1 MALTDTAVRNAQP
14 RETPYK
20 LTDGDGLTLLINS
33 DGSKWWRLRYRIGG
47 REKMLSLGVYP
58 DVGLKRAR
66 ERRDDARRQIADGV
80 DPSSKRQAEKAGRAN
95 TFELVGREWLQL
107 QAGSIKAST
116 HERELSQ
123 LERFV
128 FPYLGGRPVT
138 EITAPEVLAVLK
150 RVESRGINDTAHRV
164 RSTCSRIFSYAVAT
178 GRAERNPTTDLRG
191 ALAPVV
197 KQNFAAITEPA
208 RIGELL
214 RAIEGYVGQ
223 PTTHAAL
230 RLAPL
235 VFVRPGEIRAAEW
248 CEFTL
253 DGEEPEWRIPGER
266 MKMGEA
272 HVVPLSRQAVEI
284 LRQLQP
290 TTGEGRYLFPSLR
303 TLSRPISENTI
314 NGALRRLGYTGEEM
328 TGHGFRSMAS
338 TCLNEQG
345 WHPDL
350 IELQLAHAERN
361 KVRAAYNRAQRLDER
376 RKMMQSW
383 ADYLDGLRAGSNIV
397 PLKRTA

>member
-20 LTDGDGLTLLINS
+20 LTDGDGLTLLINP

-80 DPSSKRQAEKAGRAN
+80 DPSSKRQAEKVGRAN

-138 EITAPEVLAVLK
+138 EITAPEVLTVLK

-284 LRQLQP
+284 LLWMRQACGVSP
-290 TTGEGRYLFPSLR
+290 IRSARISIIRTGVE
-303 TLSRPISENTI
+303 I
-314 NGALRRLGYTGEEM
+314 
-328 TGHGFRSMAS
+328 
-338 TCLNEQG
+338 
-345 WHPDL
+345 
-350 IELQLAHAERN
+350 
-361 KVRAAYNRAQRLDER
+361 
-376 RKMMQSW
+376 
-383 ADYLDGLRAGSNIV
+383 IV
-397 PLKRTA
+397 

>member
-80 DPSSKRQAEKAGRAN
+80 DPSSKRQAEKVGRAN

-138 EITAPEVLAVLK
+138 EITAPEVLTVLK

-253 DGEEPEWRIPGER
+253 DGKEPEWRIPGER
-266 MKMGEA
+266 MKMGEP
-272 HVVPLSRQAVEI
+272 HVVPLSRQAVGI
-284 LRQLQP
+284 LRALQHI
-290 TTGEGRYLFPSLR
+290 TGEGRLLFPSLR
-303 TLSRPISENTI
+303 TLARPISENTL
-314 NGALRRLGYTGEEM
+314 NGALRRLGYSGDEM

-376 RKMMQSW
+376 RKMMQAW
-383 ADYLDGLRAGSNIV
+383 ADYLDGLRAGANIV
-397 PLKRTA
+397 PLKRSA